1 MLMQERQPPG
11 ANARMAA
18 KAAQRAH
25 DLELMQR
32 ISLDDEEAID
42 ALYTRFGGLV
52 YRMATQALSTPAD
65 AEDAVQEIFVRL
77 WRTAG
82 RFDPER
88 AALATWVMLITRRF
102 LVDRLRRARVRG
114 RPASLVEAWSPPAS
128 GRDPEATVE
137 LGERFGAVM
146 KRIETLPELQRDVL
160 KRAYLRGQTLREIG
174 EELNRPLGTI
184 KSTLS
189 RALVR
194 LRESGIGEEAA
205 A

>member
-1 MLMQERQPPG
+1 
-11 ANARMAA
+11 MAA
-18 KAAQRAH
+18 GTEQRAQ
-25 DLELMQR
+25 DLDLMQR
-32 ISLDDEEAID
+32 ISEDQEESVG
-42 ALYTRFGGLV
+42 ALYDRFGALV
-52 YRMATQALSTPAD
+52 YRMAVQALPSPAD

-88 AALATWVMLITRRF
+88 AALATWVMLITRRY
-102 LVDRLRRARVRG
+102 LVDRLRRAKVRG
-114 RPASLVEAWSPPAS
+114 RPASLVEAWSPPAK
-128 GRDPEATVE
+128 GAGPVDRVD
-137 LGERFGAVM
+137 LGERFEAVM
-146 KRIETLPELQRDVL
+146 KRIESLPELQRDVL

-194 LRESGIGEEAA
+194 LRESGVGEEAVA
-205 A
+205 